1 MKELFSDLFISSP
14 NGGGLFFVCEGKVVQ
29 LDGINTVGLG
39 FSADYFFRAVQPD
52 QLWAL
57 GEKTFIIDE
66 SVADIGDIHDVIALN
81 GFFYVVGTTRNEVVK
96 FDASGRELRRWRMP
110 GEDDSQ
116 HLNCLAIWNGKIVYS
131 AFGEFSEHRG
141 YKGNTLEQGFVKD
154 LESGDVLIR
163 GLSQP
168 HSLIQHGQN
177 LLIANSEMK
186 ELCEFSPEGILVR
199 SKNLGGYTR
208 GIWVKQNVIY
218 VGLSRSR
225 NIDALSLDT
234 AVVLALDIGSWEEL
248 GRITVPANEIY
259 SIVSVEA
266 GTRLLSTLVSLF
278 SQSTTF
284 LSNLAEEKLKV
295 QASAY
300 EALLGFKGNDDSSNG
315 VQTEFFLSM
324 HEYFRIEREQLISA
338 QQQSRIEVERL
349 LLAKAQLNNQVL
361 ELTNSRDLYQG
372 MVDEIRASTSWRLTS
387 PLRAIVTFKRKVIVV
402 LGTLILRCYRALPVS
417 QYRKQKLKSFAFTYF
432 GLFFQR
438 FGAYKTWKEFRKVD
452 KHWDN
457 PAPVSSGSVSDNV
470 IVSVDLPRADG
481 VWEWK
486 DYHSVKQRIVAE
498 KRKFMED
505 RRIEPVELITLD
517 SSTLASVATG
527 LRFPE
532 LVANPKISIIIP
544 VFNNLALTLECLSS
558 IAKYSGSKV
567 SYEIIVADDASVDD
581 TPRVLELIK
590 NIRYVRNE
598 SNLGFLRNCN
608 NALEMVKGEFTLF
621 LNNDVQ
627 VTKDWLDT
635 LLATFVDYP
644 NVGVVGP
651 KFVYP
656 TGHLQEAGAA
666 LMSDGSSVMV
676 GLNQD
681 ASLPRY
687 NYIRRVDYVS
697 GACLLLPTPVL
708 KEIGGFSE
716 EFLPCYCEDSDLCLS
731 VRAKGYDIY
740 YNPLATI
747 VHHLSKTTDS
757 VNEEFKRSCIANNIN
772 TLQAKWGPT
781 LEQHSTPRIISFYL
795 PQFHPVAE
803 NDQWWGKG
811 FTEWTNVSKARP
823 NFEGHYQ
830 PRLPADIGYY
840 DLRLLEIME
849 QQAELARKY
858 GLHGFCFY
866 YYWFDGKRLLERPV
880 EQLLEDKT
888 ADVPFCLCWANENW
902 TRRWDGQENE
912 VLMAQAHSEEDDK
925 AVISDL
931 IRFFRDERYIKID
944 GRPLILVYRVTLFPN
959 FAETAAR
966 WRQVCREQG
975 LGEIYIA
982 MVESFELVSAGTPP
996 AQFGCDSAVEFPPQ
1010 GLAEQKKPSGKLLN
1024 PDFKG
1029 STADYRDLAVRYAT
1043 RQAPAYTRFKGVMP
1057 GWDNTARR
1065 QDNSFCFENASPGAF
1080 QAWLEDAL
1088 EETRHQNFGDEQIV
1102 FVNAWNEWAE
1112 GAYLEPDRRYGHTY
1126 LEAVKNATDASLL
1139 LKK

>member
-1 MKELFSDLFISSP
+1 MKELFSDLFVSSP
-14 NGGGLFFVCEGKVVQ
+14 NGGGLFFIDEGEVVR

-39 FSADYFFRAVQPD
+39 FSSDAFFRAIQPN
-52 QLWAL
+52 QLWVL
-57 GEKTFIIDE
+57 GEKALVIDQ
-66 SVADIGDIHDVIALN
+66 AITDLGDIHDVIASN

-96 FDASGRELRRWRMP
+96 FDANGRELRRWRMP

-116 HLNCLAIWNGKIVYS
+116 HLNCLAVWNGRVVFS

-141 YKGNTLEQGFVKD
+141 YKGNTVEQGFVKD
-154 LESGDVLIR
+154 LETGDLLIR

-168 HSLIQHGQN
+168 HSVLQQGQN

-186 ELCEFSPEGILVR
+186 ELCEFSPEGVLVR
-199 SKNLGGYTR
+199 SKNMGGYTR
-208 GIWVKQNVIY
+208 GVWVRQNVIY

-225 NIDALSLDT
+225 NIDALSSD
-234 AVVLALDIGSWEEL
+234 AAMVLALDIDSWEEL
-248 GRITVPANEIY
+248 GRVAVPANEIY
-259 SIVSVEA
+259 SIISIDTE
-266 GTRLLSTLVSLF
+266 TRLSSTLVRLF
-278 SQSTTF
+278 SQTTSF
-284 LSNLAEEKLKV
+284 LDALAEAKLKDQASTYEAQLGVKDNDLSSLNLQVEHLRSTHEQLVAEQRLELEKLLAG
-295 QASAY
+295 Q
-300 EALLGFKGNDDSSNG
+300 
-315 VQTEFFLSM
+315 
-324 HEYFRIEREQLISA
+324 EQLKDQISD
-338 QQQSRIEVERL
+338 
-349 LLAKAQLNNQVL
+349 
-361 ELTNSRDLYQG
+361 LTNSRNLYQG
-372 MVDEIRASTSWRLTS
+372 MVDEIRSSTSWRLTS
-387 PLRAIVTFKRKVIVV
+387 PLRAIVTFKRKIIVV

-417 QYRKQKLKSFAFTYF
+417 QHSKQKLKTFAFTYF
-432 GLFFQR
+432 GFFFRR

-452 KHWDN
+452 KTWD
-457 PAPVSSGSVSDNV
+457 SSASAGFASTGNSI
-470 IVSVDLPRADG
+470 IVSAELQRADG

-486 DYHSVKQRIVAE
+486 DYHSVKQRIASE

-505 RRIEPVELITLD
+505 RRIEPVDLIKLN
-517 SSTLASVATG
+517 SSVLSKAATD
-527 LRFPE
+527 LKFPD
-532 LVANPKISIIIP
+532 LVENPKVSIIIP
-544 VFNNLALTLECLSS
+544 VFNNAALTLECLSS
-558 IAKYSGSKV
+558 IATYSGSDV
-567 SYEIIVADDASVDD
+567 SYEIIIADDASADD
-581 TPRVLELIK
+581 TPQLLGLIK
-590 NIRYVRNE
+590 NVRYLRNE
-598 SNLGFLRNCN
+598 HNLGFLRNCN
-608 NALEMVKGEFTLF
+608 GALEMVKGEYTLF

-627 VTKDWLDT
+627 VTKGWLDV
-635 LLATFVDYP
+635 LIATFADYP

-666 LMSDGSSVMV
+666 LMSDGSAVMV

-681 ASLPRY
+681 AALPKY

-697 GACLLLPTPVL
+697 GACLLLPTSVL
-708 KEIGGFSE
+708 KQIGGFSE

-731 VRAKGYDIY
+731 VRAKGYDVY

-757 VNEEFKRSCIANNIN
+757 VNDDFKRSCIANNIN
-772 TLQAKWGPT
+772 TLQSKWGAT
-781 LEQHSTPRIISFYL
+781 LENHSTPRIISFYL
-795 PQFHPVAE
+795 PQFHPMAE

-830 PRLPADIGYY
+830 PRLPADLGYY
-840 DLRLLEIME
+840 DLRLLEVME
-849 QQAELARKY
+849 QQAELARRY
-858 GLHGFCFY
+858 GVHGFCFY

-880 EQLLEDKT
+880 EQLLENKA
-888 ADVPFCLCWANENW
+888 ADVPFCVCWANENW

-912 VLMAQAHSEEDDK
+912 VLMAQAHSAEDDK
-925 AVISDL
+925 AVITDL
-931 IRFFRDERYIKID
+931 IRFFRDDRYIKID

-966 WRQVCREQG
+966 WREVCREQG
-975 LGEIYIA
+975 VGEIYIA

-1010 GLAEQKKPSGKLLN
+1010 GLAEQKIPSGKLLN

-1029 STADYRDLAVRYAT
+1029 STADYRDLAVRYAS
-1043 RQAPAYTRFKGVMP
+1043 RQAPGYTRFKGVMP

-1088 EETRHQNFGDEQIV
+1088 DETRQQNFGDEQIV

>member
-1 MKELFSDLFISSP
+1 MSELFSDLFVSSP
-14 NGGGLFFVCEGKVVQ
+14 NGGGLFFIQEGQVVK
-29 LDGINTVGLG
+29 LDSINTVGLG
-39 FSADYFFRAVQPD
+39 SDANSFFRAIQPD
-52 QLWAL
+52 QLWVL
-57 GEKTFIIDE
+57 GERTTVIDKH
-66 SVADIGDIHDVIALN
+66 VADLGDIHDVIALD
-81 GFFYVVGTTRNEVVK
+81 GYLYVVGTTRNEVVK
-96 FDASGRELRRWRMP
+96 FDEYGNELFRWRMP
-110 GEDDSQ
+110 GADDSQ
-116 HLNCLAIWNGKIVYS
+116 HLNCLAVWDGRVVYS
-131 AFGEFSEHRG
+131 AFGEFSDHRG
-141 YKGNTLEQGFVKD
+141 YKGKTAEQGFVKD
-154 LESGDVLIR
+154 LETGKVLIS

-168 HSLIQHGQN
+168 HSVIQHGKN
-177 LLIANSEMK
+177 LLLANSDIK
-186 ELCEFSPEGILVR
+186 ELCEFSPEGVLVR
-199 SKNLGGYTR
+199 SKKLPGYTR
-208 GIWVKQNVIY
+208 GVWVKQNVIY

-225 NIDALSLDT
+225 NTDILSLDT
-234 AVVLALDIGSWEEL
+234 ATVVALDCDSLEEI
-248 GRITVPANEIY
+248 GRIAIPANEIY
-259 SIVSVEA
+259 SIISFESKA
-266 GTRLLSTLVSLF
+266 RLSSTLASLF
-278 SQSTTF
+278 SQSTSFSDKLTEQKLEAQASTYEAR
-284 LSNLAEEKLKV
+284 LSFKDNDLNALNVQIEQLNLAHEHSRIDIEKLNSDIGK
-295 QASAY
+295 
-300 EALLGFKGNDDSSNG
+300 
-315 VQTEFFLSM
+315 
-324 HEYFRIEREQLISA
+324 
-338 QQQSRIEVERL
+338 
-349 LLAKAQLNNQVL
+349 LNNDVL
-361 ELTNSRDLYQG
+361 ELTKSRDGYQS
-372 MVDEIRASTSWRLTS
+372 MVDEIRASTSWRMTA
-387 PLRAIVTFKRKVIVV
+387 PLRTVVTFKRKIIVV

-417 QYRKQKLKSFAFTYF
+417 QHNKQKLKNFAFTYF
-432 GLFFQR
+432 GLFFSR
-438 FGAYKTWKEFRKVD
+438 FGAYKTWKEFRKID
-452 KHWDN
+452 RNWDHPAVN
-457 PAPVSSGSVSDNV
+457 PGSAANSIVVNSSLPV
-470 IVSVDLPRADG
+470 ADG

-486 DYHSVKQRIVAE
+486 DYHSVKNRIAAE
-498 KRKFMED
+498 KRKFLDE
-505 RRIEPVELITLD
+505 RRIDPVDLVKLNPATLSKAASDLEFSEPT
-517 SSTLASVATG
+517 
-527 LRFPE
+527 
-532 LVANPKISIIIP
+532 ANPKISIVIP
-544 VFNNLALTLECLSS
+544 VFNNLLLTLECLES
-558 IAKYSGSKV
+558 IAKFSGSNV
-567 SYEIIVADDASVDD
+567 SYEIIVADDASSDD
-581 TPRVLELIK
+581 TSKVLDLVK

-608 NALEMVKGEFTLF
+608 KALELVNGEYTLF

-627 VTKDWLDT
+627 VTEGWLDA
-635 LLATFVDYP
+635 LLATFSDYP
-644 NVGVVGP
+644 KVGVVGP

-681 ASLPRY
+681 ASLPKY
-687 NYIRRVDYVS
+687 NFIRRVDYVS
-697 GACLLLPTPVL
+697 GACLLIPTSLL
-708 KEIGGFSE
+708 KDIGGFSE

-731 VRAKGYDIY
+731 VRAKGYDVY

-757 VNEEFKRSCIANNIN
+757 VNEEFKLSCIANNIG
-772 TLQAKWGPT
+772 TLQEKWGVT

-830 PRLPADIGYY
+830 PRLPGDLGYY
-840 DLRLLEIME
+840 DLRLVEVME

-880 EQLLEDKT
+880 EQLLEKKE

-912 VLMAQAHSEEDDK
+912 VLMAQAHSVEDDN

-931 IRFFRDERYIKID
+931 MRFFRDDRYIRID
-944 GRPLILVYRVTLFPN
+944 GRPLILVYRVTLFPD
-959 FAETAAR
+959 FAQTAER
-966 WRQVCREQG
+966 WRQACRDQG
-975 LGEIYIA
+975 IGEIYIA

-1029 STADYRDLAVRYAT
+1029 STADYRDLAVRYAS

-1065 QDNSFCFENASPGAF
+1065 QDNGFCFENASPGAF

-1088 EETRHQNFGDEQIV
+1088 VETRQHNFGDERIV